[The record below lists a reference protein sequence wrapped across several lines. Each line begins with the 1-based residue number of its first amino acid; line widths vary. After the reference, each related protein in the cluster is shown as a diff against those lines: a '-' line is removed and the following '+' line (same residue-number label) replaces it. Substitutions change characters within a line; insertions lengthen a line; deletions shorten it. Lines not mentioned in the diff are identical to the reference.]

1 MYYVFT
7 QISSFFL
14 NSLIFSIQ
22 KKLSDKEHF
31 IENDKDQLSEHN
43 PDYDHEAFLGVEE
56 AESFKNLTPEE
67 SEEKL
72 GYFLI

>member
-1 MYYVFT
+1 M
-7 QISSFFL
+7 
-14 NSLIFSIQ
+14 
-22 KKLSDKEHF
+22 SDKEHF

-56 AESFKNLTPEE
+56 AENFKNLTPEE